1 MGGSRKRR
9 IWKTNQLTFELH
21 AALKSDE
28 QKQRLAQQSEFDI
41 SKEKQLASAKAADAY
56 RRSAAAED
64 PFRAAARVG

>member
-1 MGGSRKRR
+1 
-9 IWKTNQLTFELH
+9 LTFELQTQ
-21 AALKSDE
+21 LLRRVTNKSE
-28 QKQRLAQQSEFDI
+28 RLAQQSEFDI